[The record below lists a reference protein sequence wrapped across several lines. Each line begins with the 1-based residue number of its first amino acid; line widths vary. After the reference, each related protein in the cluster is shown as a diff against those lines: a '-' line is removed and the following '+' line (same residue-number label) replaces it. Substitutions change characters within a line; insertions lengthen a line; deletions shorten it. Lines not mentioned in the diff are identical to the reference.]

1 LDYKFSIRT
10 AFVIVF
16 ASILSAFLSG
26 GLVLGLGLYF
36 PETTQKNLTFISFIV
51 GQCFMLIPLVF
62 FLILKKEPIYKRL
75 RINLVSYNT
84 LSQTI
89 IFSIGLII
97 LCDEFDRLIQVFVA
111 TPEYIIDLNNI
122 LQPESFFGYILL
134 FIAVSIIAPLG
145 EELLFR
151 GFLQQFLERYWKDI
165 TRAILMTTLLFAIIH
180 MNPFWFIQI
189 YILGIMLGFLSWK
202 TNSIF
207 PPLIL
212 HTINNATAL
221 LFTFIDLGKSN
232 LYLWNNHVSPW
243 ILFVAALFV
252 YIGFTGLNK
261 WKEA

>member
-1 LDYKFSIRT
+1 MDYKFSIRT

-97 LCDEFDRLIQVFVA
+97 LCDEFDRLI
-111 TPEYIIDLNNI
+111 
-122 LQPESFFGYILL
+122 
-134 FIAVSIIAPLG
+134 
-145 EELLFR
+145 
-151 GFLQQFLERYWKDI
+151 
-165 TRAILMTTLLFAIIH
+165 
-180 MNPFWFIQI
+180 
-189 YILGIMLGFLSWK
+189 
-202 TNSIF
+202 
-207 PPLIL
+207 
-212 HTINNATAL
+212 
-221 LFTFIDLGKSN
+221 
-232 LYLWNNHVSPW
+232 
-243 ILFVAALFV
+243 
-252 YIGFTGLNK
+252 
-261 WKEA
+261 